1 MIDRKPHLRQN
12 AERRADCGLSTQ
24 YRRAQRSSG
33 PSGIAELLSFRVDP
47 AALRTDRQSGGISG
61 VERKSADQRPG
72 AGLLVQPATMS
83 RGILECLGQSDRDSD
98 FRRPQA
104 PRLLTRFAG
113 DSLPSLRAFKSARK
127 QPVLAAI
134 RFDGNDMGDAQFR
147 RLFHRP
153 FEAVEPDKRK
163 VERQLRKLRR
173 GGEFLDHVEADQIL
187 AGRFDRSQPGALVIR
202 NLEFLA
208 HLDAQDPCQVVG
220 TLTRD
225 FGLTFADLIDEKAAA
240 CHVVAE
246 EGNLYIRMRDR
257 TLLAV
262 LTAFTLT
269 VCLLLLSTWACV
281 RILSGVRAYVG
292 GEGLYSKAQKNA
304 VYFLELYVHTRN
316 EDWFS
321 KFSQSLRVPEGDRDA
336 RIELER
342 PRLDLNAVRRG
353 FIAGGNSPED
363 VDDLIFVFRRLR
375 NTPYMSAAVAIWTQG
390 DREIALLRKLGDQIH
405 AQQHVTTANP
415 DELTSSAT
423 VDIEALNRRLTIL
436 EDQFSATLGA
446 GARST
451 AEALLGAIVVLSFAL
466 WAIGVLTFRRLL
478 SAFAREHERLRATI
492 DNAPLGIVL
501 VDAPS
506 GHVRMGNA
514 QAWQVLGQQPE
525 PGAGSGFA
533 KDWLA
538 RNLEGSRLNWPDHP
552 VAKALAG
559 EIVRAQNLQW
569 IRPDGQAVALR
580 VSAAPIWRR
589 GSVVG
594 AVTTFFDI
602 SEERKIEEAMIRQ
615 SQELA
620 RSNADLEQF
629 AYITS
634 HDLQEPLRNIAIYS
648 QLLARDYGGRLNQ
661 RADEIIDVI
670 TSSVERMNALI
681 RDLLAYARVGN
692 MDAAPMNP
700 IDLSRVVEWACGNL
714 RAKIVESNAI
724 VEAEPLPTVR
734 SDQVQMVQVFQNLI
748 DNAIKYGGAG
758 PPTVRI
764 SAERMDGNWKI
775 TVRDNGI
782 GIDPR
787 HHKQI
792 FAVFKRLHGRD
803 IPGTGIGLALA
814 KRVVERHGGR
824 IWVESEVGQGAAFH
838 FTLPGSDPSGADGAK
853 DAEVAGY
860 AH

>member
-1 MIDRKPHLRQN
+1 
-12 AERRADCGLSTQ
+12 
-24 YRRAQRSSG
+24 
-33 PSGIAELLSFRVDP
+33 
-47 AALRTDRQSGGISG
+47 
-61 VERKSADQRPG
+61 VERESADERLG
-72 AGLLVQPATMS
+72 AGLLIQPAAMS
-83 RGILECLGQSDRDSD
+83 RGVPEGLGQSNRGCDL
-98 FRRPQA
+98 RRPKA
-104 PRLLTRFAG
+104 ARLFARFAC
-113 DSLPSLRAFKSARK
+113 DPLPSLRAFLRPGKE
-127 QPVLAAI
+127 PMLTAI
-134 RFDGNDMGDAQFR
+134 RFDGDDAGDAQFR
-147 RLFHRP
+147 RFLHRP
-153 FEAVEPDKRK
+153 FKALEFDEGKI
-163 VERQLRKLRR
+163 ERQLRKLRS
-173 GGEFLDHVEADQIL
+173 GGEFLDHVEANQIL
-187 AGRFDRSQPGALVIR
+187 AGRFDRSQPGALVIGD
-202 NLEFLA
+202 LEFLA
-208 HLDAQDPCQVVG
+208 HFDAQHACQVVG
-220 TLTRD
+220 VLACD
-225 FGLTFADLIDEKAAA
+225 FGLTFADLIDEEAAA
-240 CHVVAE
+240 CHGVTGMGVAG

-321 KFSQSLRVPEGDRDA
+321 KFSQSLQVPEGDRDA
-336 RIELER
+336 RLELER
-342 PRLDLNAVRRG
+342 PRPDLNAVRRG

-363 VDDLIFVFRRLR
+363 VDDLIFVFRRLG
-375 NTPYMSAAVAIWTQG
+375 NTPYVSAAVAIWTQG
-390 DREIALLRKLGDQIH
+390 DMEIALLRRLGDRIH
-405 AQQHVTTANP
+405 AEQQLKTANP
-415 DELTSSAT
+415 KELTSGAT
-423 VDIEALNRRLTIL
+423 VEIEAVNRRLTSL
-436 EDQFSATLGA
+436 EDRFSATLGA

-451 AEALLGAIVVLSFAL
+451 AANLLGAIVVLSFAL
-466 WAIGVLTFRRLL
+466 WVTGVMTFRRLL
-478 SAFAREHERLRATI
+478 AAFAREHERLRATI

-501 VDAPS
+501 VDAP
-506 GHVRMGNA
+506 GGRIRMGNA
-514 QAWQVLGQQPE
+514 QAWQILGQP
-525 PGAGSGFA
+525 P
-533 KDWLA
+533 DA
-538 RNLEGSRLNWPDHP
+538 RSLEGSQLNWPDHP

-559 EIVRAQNLQW
+559 EIVRSQNLEW
-569 IRPDGQAVALR
+569 IRPDGQEVSLR
-580 VSAAPIWRR
+580 VSAAPIRRR

-661 RADEIIDVI
+661 RAADIIHVI

-681 RDLLAYARVGN
+681 RDLLAYSRVDN
-692 MDAAPMNP
+692 VDAAPMNP
-700 IDLSRVVEWACGNL
+700 VDLGRVVEWACGNL
-714 RAKIVESNAI
+714 RAKIVESDAI
-724 VEAEPLPTVR
+724 VEAEALPTVR

-748 DNAIKYGGAG
+748 DNAIKYGGTG
-758 PPTVRI
+758 QPTVRI
-764 SAERMDGNWKI
+764 SAERTDGDWKI

-787 HHKQI
+787 HHQQI
-792 FAVFKRLHGRD
+792 FAVFKRLHGRE

-824 IWVESEVGQGAAFH
+824 IWVESNAGQGAAFS
-838 FTLPGSDPSGADGAK
+838 FTMPPDD
-853 DAEVAGY
+853 EVFGNAR
-860 AH
+860 